1 MIICFL
7 YYYLVVLKTLDFEWF
22 NAMRA
27 SGCLEK
33 EPFVYSSEQVYNCF
47 LKKAKFVY
55 EPSTFVFKTK
65 ELQFL
70 CVYECLNHEKTFMTC
85 AKALFLCS
93 FKSLQ
98 SVFFCILSFKI

>member
-55 EPSTFVFKTK
+55 EPST
-65 ELQFL
+65 
-70 CVYECLNHEKTFMTC
+70 CVQNERTAVSVCL
-85 AKALFLCS
+85 
-93 FKSLQ
+93 
-98 SVFFCILSFKI
+98 